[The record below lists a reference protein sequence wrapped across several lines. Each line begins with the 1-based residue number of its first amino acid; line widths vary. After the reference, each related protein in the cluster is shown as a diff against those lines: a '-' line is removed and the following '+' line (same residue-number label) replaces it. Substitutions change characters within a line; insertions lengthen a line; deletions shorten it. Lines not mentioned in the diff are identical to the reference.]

1 MTDVHS
7 LDGFF
12 DVSNINIPD
21 GSGLWNLNIARNP
34 QGLDQ
39 TIGLVNR
46 PQLYENEYKGK
57 LDIYAGYVEAEINLT
72 DTFLVVPGIRL
83 ESISQ
88 SIEYDVINPVP
99 TDSGRRDVDETI
111 FLPSLNLKY
120 SLNEDSNL
128 RFSFSSTVSFPEFK
142 EAANFV
148 YEDVTQRIGG
158 NPDLLGKPDGSG
170 VTFSRIYNY
179 DLKYEW
185 FPSRS
190 EVVSAAVFA
199 KTINNPVNR
208 VVATDATGNQRF
220 FRTGNKAEILG
231 LEIEFRKNLLM
242 KDEDKALLTFG
253 GNFAFTGT
261 KQDLKPVL
269 TLMALPLEPV
279 LEAEQAMNYK
289 EHLL

>member
-88 SIEYDVINPVP
+88 SI
-99 TDSGRRDVDETI
+99 
-111 FLPSLNLKY
+111 
-120 SLNEDSNL
+120 
-128 RFSFSSTVSFPEFK
+128 
-142 EAANFV
+142 
-148 YEDVTQRIGG
+148 
-158 NPDLLGKPDGSG
+158 
-170 VTFSRIYNY
+170 
-179 DLKYEW
+179 
-185 FPSRS
+185 
-190 EVVSAAVFA
+190 
-199 KTINNPVNR
+199 
-208 VVATDATGNQRF
+208 
-220 FRTGNKAEILG
+220 
-231 LEIEFRKNLLM
+231 
-242 KDEDKALLTFG
+242 
-253 GNFAFTGT
+253 
-261 KQDLKPVL
+261 
-269 TLMALPLEPV
+269 
-279 LEAEQAMNYK
+279 
-289 EHLL
+289 